1 MITAEGSTIAGNAD
15 PMSGGYVEAMTTGYG
30 YTSQPT
36 TAVTQALSPAASPVQ
51 GGPKVAYVLI
61 MLIVGL
67 VVLKFLSEHEK
78 ADIEVAHVRISV
90 WNWFA
95 ITLLAITGIVS
106 AKGLLNLWPGAANP
120 VTAIVNA
127 A

>member
-1 MITAEGSTIAGNAD
+1 MIMAEGSTIAGNAD
-15 PMSGGYVEAMTTGYG
+15 PLSGGYVEATTTGYG
-30 YTSQPT
+30 ISAMPSSGTVSAINAPT
-36 TAVTQALSPAASPVQ
+36 PAKL
-51 GGPKVAYVLI
+51 GGPKIAYVLI

-67 VVLKFLSEHEK
+67 VVLKFLSEHER

-95 ITLLAITGIVS
+95 ITLLAVTGIVS
-106 AKGLLNLWPGAANP
+106 AKGLLNIWPGPGNP
-120 VTAIVNA
+120 VTSIVNA